1 MTATLNGL
9 GYGRDL
15 IDAALRNAVARLDP
29 DTGLVV
35 SYHLG
40 WCDPQGNP
48 LTGNG
53 GKAIRP
59 IMTLLAAR
67 ACGAADTAALP
78 GAVAVELVHNFSLV
92 HDDLMDRDRERRHRA
107 TVWAVWGDATAVL
120 AGDMMLSLAH
130 DVLLESDSPHAAPA
144 GRVIAAATRDL
155 IRGQAQ
161 DIAFERRNDVGLQE
175 CLDMA
180 FGKTGA
186 LLGASSAVGAVLAGA
201 DEPTVA
207 AMSDYGRH
215 VGLAFQLVDDV
226 LGIWGEPE
234 ITGKPVYSDLRS
246 HKKSL
251 PITWTLEQDDTTASE
266 LREWL
271 AAEPDSM
278 VTESELRSV
287 ATLIDHSGARDWT
300 LAEARR
306 RVELAQR
313 ALDSIDLL
321 TTPRAAL
328 CDLAQYIVDREA

>member
-1 MTATLNGL
+1 MTATLNAL

-15 IDAALRNAVARLDP
+15 IDTAMRNAVERLDP
-29 DTGLVV
+29 ETGLVV

-48 LTGNG
+48 VTGKG

-59 IMTLLAAR
+59 TMALLAAR
-67 ACGAADTAALP
+67 ACGATDADALP
-78 GAVAVELVHNFSLV
+78 GAVTVELVHNFSLV
-92 HDDLMDRDRERRHRA
+92 HDDLMDRDRERRHRP

-120 AGDMMLSLAH
+120 VGDMMLSLAH
-130 DVLLESDSPHAAPA
+130 DVLLECDSPHAAAA
-144 GRVIAAATRDL
+144 GRVVAAATRDL

-161 DIAFERRNDVGLQE
+161 DVSFERRNDVGLQE

-201 DEPTVA
+201 DEPAVA
-207 AMSDYGRH
+207 AMLEYGHH
-215 VGLAFQLVDDV
+215 VGLAFQLVDDA
-226 LGIWGEPE
+226 LGIWGRPE

-251 PITWTLEQDDTTASE
+251 PITWALERDTAAASE
-266 LREWL
+266 LRAWL
-271 AAEPDSM
+271 AAEPAAA
-278 VTESELRSV
+278 VPESEFRAIANLVDR
-287 ATLIDHSGARDWT
+287 IGARDWT

-306 RVELAQR
+306 RVTLAHQV
-313 ALDSIDLL
+313 LDTVDLL

-328 CDLAQYIVDREA
+328 RDLAQYIVDREA

>member
-1 MTATLNGL
+1 VIATMTAL

-29 DTGLVV
+29 DTRLVV

-40 WCDPQGNP
+40 WCDPQGDP
-48 LTGNG
+48 LTGNS

-59 IMTLLAAR
+59 IMALLAAR
-67 ACGAADTAALP
+67 ACGAEDAAALP

-130 DVLLESDSPHAAPA
+130 DVLLECDSPHATAA
-144 GRVIAAATRDL
+144 GRLVAAATRDL

-161 DIAFERRNDVGLQE
+161 DISFERRNDVGLQE

-180 FGKTGA
+180 IGKTGA
-186 LLGASSAVGAVLAGA
+186 LLGASPAVGAVLAGA

-207 AMSDYGRH
+207 AMSEYGRH

-226 LGIWGEPE
+226 LGIWGKPE

-251 PITWTLEQDDTTASE
+251 PITWALEQDSTATSE
-266 LREWL
+266 LRQWL
-271 AAEPDSM
+271 TAEPNSA
-278 VTESELRSV
+278 VTDSELGSV
-287 ATLIDHSGARDWT
+287 AALIDHTGARDWT

-306 RVELAQR
+306 HVALAQR
-313 ALDSIDLL
+313 ALDAADLL
-321 TTPRAAL
+321 STPRAAL
-328 CDLAQYIVDREA
+328 RDLAQYVVEREA